1 MTSAKESSFVSDGW
15 GVMRSPGNYQH
26 RLRQTLRS
34 SPRRTFSRPQSR
46 LLTIAV
52 EALRAAREGA
62 RSRRSTIL
70 HQRMGSAALVAAV
83 IALGAI
89 PSTALA
95 NDCVAQPNLQADQD
109 GRWRYRLEPLS
120 HRKCWYL
127 QRQSPSPESSTAETK
142 PAVPGEPSLPFVL
155 SSLVAA
161 WQSAVSNRPPQDTAI
176 VGQPPAPDTESIV
189 PRRSAFR
196 SHGRHWGWHEKRAA
210 RLAQAH
216 QPQGEHTDQHH
227 QLDPAQRDALFE
239 EFLHWSVRQE
249 HAPKPSGSALRE

>member
-1 MTSAKESSFVSDGW
+1 MANVKESVFVSGGW
-15 GVMRSPGNYQH
+15 GAMRNPGSYQH
-26 RLRQTLRS
+26 RLRQALRS
-34 SPRRTFSRPQSR
+34 SPRTRSRPQPR
-46 LLTIAV
+46 LLIIV
-52 EALRAAREGA
+52 VQALRAAREGA
-62 RSRRSTIL
+62 RCRRSTIL
-70 HQRMGSAALVAAV
+70 RQRVGFAGLVAAV

-95 NDCVAQPNLQADQD
+95 SDCVGQPNLQADHD
-109 GRWRYRLEPLS
+109 GYWRYRLDPLS

-127 QRQSPSPESSTAETK
+127 QRQSQSKESSTAATK
-142 PAVPGEPSLPFVL
+142 PAAAGEPSLPFGL

-161 WQSAVSNRPPQDTAI
+161 WQSAVTNRPPQDTAI
-176 VGQPPAPDTESIV
+176 VGQPPAPDTESIA

-210 RLAQAH
+210 RLAMAR

-249 HAPKPSGSALRE
+249 HAPKPAGSALRE